1 MADASADGVRDKVS
15 ARDILVRD
23 AALLTDTVREAGALA
38 LSLFRTELKNWTKGA
53 SSPVS
58 EADIAVNDLLERR
71 LRSATPDYGWLSEES
86 ADDEQR
92 LGKRLVWIVDPI
104 DGTRGY
110 LAGREDWCVSVA
122 LVEDASPL
130 LAAVFAPASDEFF
143 FAARGQGAA
152 RNRVPVY
159 ATVGTEMDFS
169 RVAGP
174 KPLVE
179 RLSRSSDE
187 VTLHPRIGSLALR
200 LCRVAQ
206 GSLDAAFAGGQSRD
220 WDLAAA
226 NLIVQ
231 EANGN
236 MTTLSGD
243 KILYNRREVTHGV
256 LVAAGRDRHARI
268 IEHFRNRTV
277 ALSASIARV
286 ILLAG
291 HRVRKRNHA
300 R

>member
-1 MADASADGVRDKVS
+1 MADVS
-15 ARDILVRD
+15 AGSGPDEILARDV
-23 AALLTDTVREAGALA
+23 ALLRDSVREAGALA

-58 EADIAVNDLLERR
+58 EADIRVNDLLENR
-71 LRSATPDYGWLSEES
+71 LRSATPQYGWLSEES

-92 LGKRLVWIVDPI
+92 LGKHLTWIVDPI

-122 LVEDASPL
+122 LVEDASPV
-130 LAAVFAPASDEFF
+130 LAVVFAPATDEFF
-143 FAARGQGAA
+143 LAARGRGAA
-152 RNRVPVY
+152 RNHVPVY
-159 ATVGTEMDFS
+159 ATGGTELDFS
-169 RVAGP
+169 RIAGP
-174 KPLVE
+174 KPLVQ
-179 RLSRSSDE
+179 RLSPSPDE
-187 VTLHPRIGSLALR
+187 IVLYPRIGSLALR

-206 GSLDAAFAGGQSRD
+206 GTLDAAFAGGQSRD

-236 MTTLSGD
+236 MTALSGD
-243 KILYNRREVTHGV
+243 TISYNRREVTHGV

-268 IEHFRNRTV
+268 VEHFRTRP
-277 ALSASIARV
+277 LP
-286 ILLAG
+286 
-291 HRVRKRNHA
+291 
-300 R
+300 

>member
-1 MADASADGVRDKVS
+1 LADASAGNAPDKVG
-15 ARDILVRD
+15 ARD
-23 AALLTDTVREAGALA
+23 AALLKDTVREAGALA

-58 EADIAVNDLLERR
+58 EADIRVNDLLEKR
-71 LRSATPDYGWLSEES
+71 LRAATPDYGWLSEES

-122 LVEDASPL
+122 LVDDAAPL

-143 FAARGQGAA
+143 FAARGQGAT
-152 RNRVPVY
+152 RNHAPVS
-159 ATVGTEMDFS
+159 AAAGSELDFS
-169 RVAGP
+169 RIAGP

-179 RLSRSSDE
+179 RLSRSSGD
-187 VTLHPRIGSLALR
+187 VILHPRIGSLALR

-231 EANGN
+231 EANGS
-236 MTTLSGD
+236 MTALSGD
-243 KILYNRREVTHGV
+243 PILYNRRDVTHGV

-268 IEHFRNRTV
+268 VAHFRSRP
-277 ALSASIARV
+277 LP
-286 ILLAG
+286 
-291 HRVRKRNHA
+291 
-300 R
+300 

>member
-1 MADASADGVRDKVS
+1 MADVS
-15 ARDILVRD
+15 VDHMAAEMLTPDRLARD
-23 AALLTDTVREAGALA
+23 AALLRDSVREAGALA

-58 EADIAVNDLLERR
+58 EADIRVNDLLERR
-71 LRSATPDYGWLSEES
+71 LRSATPEYGWLSEES
-86 ADDEQR
+86 VDDDAR
-92 LGKRLVWIVDPI
+92 LAKRLVWIVDPI

-130 LAAVFAPASDEFF
+130 LAAVFVPASDEFF
-143 FAARGQGAA
+143 FAMRGQGATL
-152 RNRVPVY
+152 NDV
-159 ATVGTEMDFS
+159 TVDAASGAELDFS

-179 RLSRSSDE
+179 RLSRSSEDI
-187 VTLHPRIGSLALR
+187 VLHPRIGSLALR

-206 GSLDAAFAGGQSRD
+206 GTLDAAFAGGQSRD

-231 EANGN
+231 EANGR
-236 MTTLSGD
+236 MTALSGD
-243 KILYNRREVTHGV
+243 PILYNRQDVMHGV

-268 IEHFRNRTV
+268 VEHFRNRP
-277 ALSASIARV
+277 LP
-286 ILLAG
+286 
-291 HRVRKRNHA
+291 
-300 R
+300 

>member
-1 MADASADGVRDKVS
+1 MADVS
-15 ARDILVRD
+15 AERVHDMISTREMLARDT
-23 AALLTDTVREAGALA
+23 ALLTDTVRQAGALA

-58 EADIAVNDLLERR
+58 EADIRVNDLLESR

-86 ADDEQR
+86 VDDDKR
-92 LGKRLVWIVDPI
+92 LGKRLTWIVDPI

-122 LVEDASPL
+122 LVEDATPV
-130 LAAVFAPASDEFF
+130 LAAVFVPVSDEFF
-143 FAARGQGAA
+143 FAVRGQGATLNGVSVA
-152 RNRVPVY
+152 
-159 ATVGTEMDFS
+159 ASTGSELDFS

-179 RLSRSSDE
+179 RLNLSSGE
-187 VTLHPRIGSLALR
+187 IVLHPRIGSLALR

-236 MTTLSGD
+236 MTALSGD
-243 KILYNRREVTHGV
+243 PILYNRREVTHGV

-268 IEHFRNRTV
+268 VEHFRNHP
-277 ALSASIARV
+277 LP
-286 ILLAG
+286 
-291 HRVRKRNHA
+291 
-300 R
+300 

>member
-1 MADASADGVRDKVS
+1 MADVS
-15 ARDILVRD
+15 VDSVHQRIPARDILTRD

-58 EADIAVNDLLERR
+58 EADIRVNDLLESR

-86 ADDEQR
+86 VDDEAR
-92 LGKRLVWIVDPI
+92 LEKRLVWIVDPI

-122 LVEDASPL
+122 LVENGSAL

-143 FAARGQGAA
+143 FAMRGQGAV
-152 RNRVPVY
+152 RNAVPVL
-159 ATVGTEMDFS
+159 ATSGTELDFS

-179 RLSRSSDE
+179 RLNRQSGE
-187 VTLHPRIGSLALR
+187 IILHPRIGSLALR

-236 MTTLSGD
+236 MTALSGD
-243 KILYNRREVTHGV
+243 AILYNRREVTHGV
-256 LVAAGRDRHARI
+256 LVAAGRDRHASI
-268 IEHFRNRTV
+268 VEHFRNRP
-277 ALSASIARV
+277 LP
-286 ILLAG
+286 
-291 HRVRKRNHA
+291 
-300 R
+300 

>member
-1 MADASADGVRDKVS
+1 LADVS
-15 ARDILVRD
+15 AERGHDGIVTREMLARD
-23 AALLTDTVREAGALA
+23 AALLTGAVREAGALA

-58 EADIAVNDLLERR
+58 EADIRTNDLLESR

-86 ADDEQR
+86 VDDDKR
-92 LGKRLVWIVDPI
+92 LGKRLTWIVDPI

-122 LVEDASPL
+122 LVEDATPL
-130 LAAVFAPASDEFF
+130 LAAVFVPVSDEFF
-143 FAARGQGAA
+143 FAERGEGATLNGVSIA
-152 RNRVPVY
+152 A
-159 ATVGTEMDFS
+159 ATGAELEFS

-179 RLSRSSDE
+179 RLNRSSGDT
-187 VTLHPRIGSLALR
+187 VLHPRIGSLALR
-200 LCRVAQ
+200 LCRVAH
-206 GSLDAAFAGGQSRD
+206 GGLDAAFAGGQSRD

-236 MTTLSGD
+236 MTALSGD
-243 KILYNRREVTHGV
+243 PILYNRREVTHGV

-268 IEHFRNRTV
+268 VEHFRNHP
-277 ALSASIARV
+277 LP
-286 ILLAG
+286 
-291 HRVRKRNHA
+291 
-300 R
+300 

>member
-1 MADASADGVRDKVS
+1 LADGS
-15 ARDILVRD
+15 AERVLDQVLSRD
-23 AALLTDTVREAGALA
+23 AALLTATVREAGALA

-58 EADIAVNDLLERR
+58 EADIAVNDLLEKR

-86 ADDEQR
+86 ADDESR
-92 LGKRLVWIVDPI
+92 LEKRLVWIVDPI

-122 LVEDASPL
+122 LVEDDSPV

-152 RNRVPVY
+152 RNGVAIQVTP
-159 ATVGTEMDFS
+159 GTELDFS
-169 RVAGP
+169 RIAGP

-179 RLSRSSDE
+179 RLSRSAGE
-187 VTLHPRIGSLALR
+187 IVLHPRIGSLALR

-231 EANGN
+231 EAGGN
-236 MTTLSGD
+236 MTALSGD
-243 KILYNRREVTHGV
+243 AISYNRREVTHGV

-268 IEHFRNRTV
+268 VEHFRSRP
-277 ALSASIARV
+277 LP
-286 ILLAG
+286 
-291 HRVRKRNHA
+291 
-300 R
+300 

>member
-1 MADASADGVRDKVS
+1 LADANAGSVHNKIP
-15 ARDILVRD
+15 ARDVLARD
-23 AALLTDTVREAGALA
+23 VALLTDTVREAGALA

-58 EADIAVNDLLERR
+58 EADIAVNDLIETR
-71 LRSATPDYGWLSEES
+71 LRRATPDYGWLSEES

-92 LGKRLVWIVDPI
+92 LDKQLVWIVDPI

-122 LVEDASPL
+122 LVENTSPV

-152 RNRVPVY
+152 RNDAAVH
-159 ATVGTEMDFS
+159 ATTGTAMDFS

-187 VTLHPRIGSLALR
+187 ITLHPRIGSLALR
-200 LCRVAQ
+200 LCRVAE
-206 GSLDAAFAGGQSRD
+206 GRLDAAFAGGQSRD

-231 EANGN
+231 EANGS
-236 MTTLSGD
+236 MTALSGD
-243 KILYNRREVTHGV
+243 RILYNRREVTHGV
-256 LVAAGRDRHARI
+256 LVAAGRDRHASI
-268 IEHFRNRTV
+268 IEHFR
-277 ALSASIARV
+277 
-286 ILLAG
+286 
-291 HRVRKRNHA
+291 KRPLP
-300 R
+300 